1 MSFHFYLYYTADN
14 PGPMSHW
21 EKMEARPIGD
31 QDWVKQELSRLYPQI
46 HWQMSSDGGWSGL
59 GDSEPYIDILL
70 HEHEPGKVYFIVLN
84 KAAPS
89 TMRRIMEHFDLNT
102 VLAPETDDLVDPYAY
117 DDTDRHYATK
127 EWSKL

>member
-1 MSFHFYLYYTADN
+1 MPAAGSHTAAMPYID
-14 PGPMSHW
+14 
-21 EKMEARPIGD
+21 EETA
-31 QDWVKQELSRLYPQI
+31 
-46 HWQMSSDGGWSGL
+46 L